1 MRKFVIFF
9 TECWVLL
16 MFIFGC
22 QDITIGYLLVDD
34 ARYVPDSLVVKRVL
48 DAGFVEMEVRN
59 EDYYDEELREYY
71 MEYLNCTL
79 EELLALYEQLG
90 IYPTIT
96 VREEGEDAKR
106 AKLGFPWT
114 STSIQGIDGTK
125 PILASIKNVRAENG
139 DEESV
144 IKLMEYLTMRGDG
157 TFSIPIEHDIPIG
170 RYVISL
176 TFQNEGWSKDVDD
189 CFTIIVK

>member
-71 MEYLNCTL
+71 MEYINGTL
-79 EELLALYEQLG
+79 EELLALCEQLG

-96 VREEGEDAKR
+96 VREEGDDAKR
-106 AKLGFPWT
+106 AK
-114 STSIQGIDGTK
+114 
-125 PILASIKNVRAENG
+125 
-139 DEESV
+139 
-144 IKLMEYLTMRGDG
+144 
-157 TFSIPIEHDIPIG
+157 
-170 RYVISL
+170 
-176 TFQNEGWSKDVDD
+176 
-189 CFTIIVK
+189 

>member
-1 MRKFVIFF
+1 MIFF